1 MSRRATVAGFWAAAL
16 SLAGCSPA
24 HTAVAA
30 PPRLRPR
37 ITVRLT
43 DAPFPYDSLHG
54 VTIYVVRIEAST
66 AQDSSGGD
74 LWAVITEPRKS
85 FDLLALQQ
93 GTTALLGEGEM
104 PAGQY
109 HRVRMTIDTSLSSIT
124 WNDAAQT
131 PAHVNWYGRSSIYAS
146 VGYPV
151 AVPTE
156 AAALWPDW
164 DV

>member
-74 LWAVITEPRKS
+74 PYDVITEPRQR

-93 GTTALLGEGEM
+93 GTTALLGQGEVA
-104 PAGQY
+104 PG
-109 HRVRMTIDTSLSSIT
+109 
-124 WNDAAQT
+124 
-131 PAHVNWYGRSSIYAS
+131 PAHS
-146 VGYPV
+146 V
-151 AVPTE
+151 
-156 AAALWPDW
+156 
-164 DV
+164 